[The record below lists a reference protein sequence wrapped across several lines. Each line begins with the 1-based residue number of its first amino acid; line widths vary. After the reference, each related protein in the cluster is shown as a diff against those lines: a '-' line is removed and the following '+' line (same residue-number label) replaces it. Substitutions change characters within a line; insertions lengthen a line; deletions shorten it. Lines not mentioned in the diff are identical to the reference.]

1 MLVQLVVKIRHG
13 WWCLVMV
20 HVRTSKM
27 SVPDI
32 RTTFSLATVNI
43 HSQTDKAAKAAKQA
57 VLWLHIRFLGV

>member
-1 MLVQLVVKIRHG
+1 
-13 WWCLVMV
+13 MV

-57 VLWLHIRFLGV
+57 VLWMHIRFLGV